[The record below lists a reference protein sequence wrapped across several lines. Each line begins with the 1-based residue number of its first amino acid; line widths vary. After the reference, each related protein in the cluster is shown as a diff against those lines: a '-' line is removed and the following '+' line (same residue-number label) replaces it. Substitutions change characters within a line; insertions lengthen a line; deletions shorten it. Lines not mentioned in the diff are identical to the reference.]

1 MTKITREQI
10 IEAIAHDRFLMF
22 GQPKWTLGKN
32 TCNTYEVF
40 IDLMVAEDKQS
51 VPAQAF
57 IPIIE
62 ADEELTMRFGSWF
75 LEKAFTS
82 GAELMNN
89 LGMDLN
95 ISINLLGFQANRPE
109 FVERLKA
116 MIDKTKID
124 CEHVQFELS
133 EAQPLDQVGI
143 ANLNQIRDELGIKLV
158 LGNFG
163 TGFSTVDLLRHVSF
177 DMLEL
182 SKSFTANITDSERE
196 FKVAFAVLQL
206 AHVLDITVCAKGV
219 ETAEQLELLEQAG
232 FDKAQGFL
240 IGRPMS
246 MAELEVFVRKY
257 AA

>member
-1 MTKITREQI
+1 MTKITRDQI

-40 IDLMVAEDKQS
+40 IDLMVAEDQQR

-57 IPIIE
+57 IPVIE
-62 ADEELTMRFGSWF
+62 ADEELTMMFGSWF

-82 GAELMNN
+82 GAQLMNN
-89 LGMDLN
+89 LQMDLN

-109 FVERLKA
+109 FVDRLIK
-116 MIDKTKID
+116 MIDQSGID
-124 CEHVQFELS
+124 CSHVQFELS
-133 EAQPLDQVGI
+133 EAQPLNAVGI
-143 ANLNQIRDELGIKLV
+143 ANLNRIREELGIKLV

-163 TGFSTVDLLRHVSF
+163 TGFSTVDLLRHVPF

-182 SKSFTANITDSERE
+182 SKAFTADITDSARE
-196 FKVAFAVLQL
+196 LKVAIAILQL

-219 ETAEQLELLEQAG
+219 ETAEQLELLEEAG

-246 MAELEVFVRKY
+246 MSDLEAFVRKY